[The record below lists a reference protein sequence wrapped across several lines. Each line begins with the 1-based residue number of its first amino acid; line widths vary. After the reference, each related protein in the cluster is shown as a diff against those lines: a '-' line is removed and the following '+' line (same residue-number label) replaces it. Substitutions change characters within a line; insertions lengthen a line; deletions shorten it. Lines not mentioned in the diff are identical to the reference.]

1 MGKLTFKIA
10 KILII
15 YLVAS
20 ILFSISLY
28 FFSRQDHN
36 IILLF
41 TFRISFIIITT
52 VIMATIFMHIIHK
65 YDTIKSSLFD
75 EQVILIKEMNHR
87 IKNNIDI
94 LTNIMDMK
102 MMLYNDKDVN
112 AVLTDLKNKAFL
124 ISIIHE
130 KIYKSLDFKN
140 IDFGSY
146 LKDVIDSSNELNN
159 SEVDII
165 YNIDDIRLNAK
176 IAINIVLI
184 IQELF
189 VNAIKHGFGDKKDKI
204 FEITLRKDDSL
215 FLTLKDNGTGFDISK
230 LNKVETFG
238 IEMIKSIVSQYG
250 GTIDI
255 ESSIDG
261 TTITFNL
268 EV

>member
-1 MGKLTFKIA
+1 MGKLTFKIV

-15 YLVAS
+15 HTIIS
-20 ILFSISLY
+20 ILFSVWMR
-28 FFSRQDHN
+28 FFQN
-36 IILLF
+36 YNNNLMLLLI
-41 TFRISFIIITT
+41 FRISFIIITT
-52 VIMATIFMHIIHK
+52 TIMTAIFMHVIHK
-65 YDTIKSSLFD
+65 YDTIKDSLFN

-87 IKNNIDI
+87 IKNNINI
-94 LTNIMDMK
+94 LTNIMDIK
-102 MMLYNDKDVN
+102 MMLYNDENINV
-112 AVLTDLKNKAFL
+112 VLTDLKNKAFL
-124 ISIIHE
+124 ISTIHE
-130 KIYKSLDFKN
+130 KIYKSLDFKS

-159 SEVDII
+159 SEVDIT
-165 YNIDDIRLNAK
+165 YKIDDIKLNTK

-189 VNAIKHGFGDKKDKI
+189 VNAVKHGFGDKKDKI
-204 FEITLRKDDSL
+204 FEITLQKDDSL

-230 LNKVETFG
+230 LNKVEIFG